1 METLTTA
8 DSARAEA
15 ATTPRPASRSLF
27 DPTIM
32 RSAALDSLRKLD
44 PRVQARNPVMF
55 VVLVGS
61 VITMTLALIF
71 HFNEIFA
78 LSSFAFVWFLL
89 SGLINFPMGRLLNY
103 TAVDLAGVNRATPII
118 GASPLFAMAL
128 ALAIGGES
136 INVPIFLGTVSII
149 GGLVLVLSQR

>member
-1 METLTTA
+1 MIEIALG
-8 DSARAEA
+8 
-15 ATTPRPASRSLF
+15 L
-27 DPTIM
+27 
-32 RSAALDSLRKLD
+32 SAALGFGSSAVFARIGLQHVRPTSGTLVSLI
-44 PRVQARNPVMF
+44 
-55 VVLVGS
+55 VGS
-61 VITMTLALIF
+61 VITMTLALVF
-71 HFNEIFA
+71 HFDEIFA

-89 SGLINFPMGRLLNY
+89 SAFINFPLGRLLNF

-136 INVPIFLGTVSII
+136 INMPIFLGTMAII

>member
-1 METLTTA
+1 VIEIILG
-8 DSARAEA
+8 
-15 ATTPRPASRSLF
+15 L
-27 DPTIM
+27 
-32 RSAALDSLRKLD
+32 SAALGFGSSAVFARVGLQHVHPTSGTLVSLI
-44 PRVQARNPVMF
+44 
-55 VVLVGS
+55 VGS

>member
-1 METLTTA
+1 MIEIALG
-8 DSARAEA
+8 
-15 ATTPRPASRSLF
+15 L
-27 DPTIM
+27 
-32 RSAALDSLRKLD
+32 SAALGFGSSAVFARIGLQHVRPTSGTLVSLI
-44 PRVQARNPVMF
+44 
-55 VVLVGS
+55 VGS
-61 VITMTLALIF
+61 VITMTLAFAF
-71 HFNEIFA
+71 HFDEMFA

-89 SGLINFPMGRLLNY
+89 SAFINFPLGRLLNF